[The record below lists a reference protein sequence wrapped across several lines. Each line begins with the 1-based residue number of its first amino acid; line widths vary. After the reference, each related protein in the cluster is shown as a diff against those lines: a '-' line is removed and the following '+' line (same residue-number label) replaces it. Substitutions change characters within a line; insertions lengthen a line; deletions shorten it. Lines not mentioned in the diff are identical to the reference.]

1 MTLSTGCDRYMHD
14 GGAGGCELGV
24 DISTMEGVV
33 YTRIYGRVMYM
44 VGRGDRERSDGRR
57 ETAGTGTCHRPSL
70 SEPNFLSWS
79 SL

>member
-1 MTLSTGCDRYMHD
+1 MTLSAGCNRYMHD
-14 GGAGGCELGV
+14 DGAGGCELGV

-44 VGRGDRERSDGRR
+44 VGRGDVERSDGRR
-57 ETAGTGTCHRPSL
+57 KTAGTCRRPSL